1 MQFPFQY
8 SLFGETYY
16 YHFIFETLAFIVG
29 IRVYYYLRKKQS
41 DTISNTNRL
50 WILLGA
56 MLGALVGS
64 RVIAFLEVPSDIHSF
79 TFLKLY
85 QTKTVAG
92 GFLGGLLGVEL
103 IKKLIGEKQSSGDMY
118 VIPIIIALFIGRIG
132 CFSMG
137 IAEPTYGIETTFFT
151 GMNLGDGLKRHPVAL
166 YEMLYMVFLFILFT
180 KVKFRNFVNGDKF
193 KLFMLLYFLY
203 RFCVEFIKPYY
214 PLFLGLSSIQW
225 SAVFIFIYYSK
236 FIKKLLITYAK

>member
-8 SLFGETYY
+8 TLFGETYY

-29 IRVYYYLRKKQS
+29 IRVYYFLRKKQT
-41 DTISNTNRL
+41 DTISDINRL

-64 RVIAFLEVPSDIHSF
+64 RVIAFLELPSEIHSF

-137 IAEPTYGIETTFFT
+137 IAEPTYGIETSFFM
-151 GMNLGDGLKRHPVAL
+151 GMDLGDGLKRHPVAL
-166 YEMLYMVFLFILFT
+166 YEMIYMVLLFILFT
-180 KVKFRNFVNGDKF
+180 KVKFRNFENGDKF

-203 RFCVEFIKPYY
+203 RFSVEFIKPYQ
-214 PLFLGLSSIQW
+214 PLFLGLSSIQL
-225 SAVFIFIYYSK
+225 SAVFIFIYYLK
-236 FIKKLLITYAK
+236 FIIKLLKTYA